1 MEKAIE
7 KINAEMQK
15 DPTNTNL
22 EIIGQYIID
31 RCVKSGEVVSAVN
44 GGKTLSGAMD
54 ALSAEARKRAKGNC
68 AMLRDSDIFD
78 IVDKYLSAPADEQV
92 REATK
97 RAVDGDAPAVKKA
110 PSLDL
115 DFESLI

>member
-7 KINAEMQK
+7 KIDAEMQK

-22 EIIGQYIID
+22 EIIGHYIID
-31 RCVKSGEVVSAVN
+31 RCARSGEVVKAIN

-54 ALSAEARKRAKGNC
+54 ALKAEAKKKAKGNC
-68 AMLRDSDIFD
+68 GMLRDTEIFD
-78 IVDKYLSAPADEQV
+78 IIDKYLSAMPDEQV
-92 REATK
+92 RADTK
-97 RAVDGDAPAVKKA
+97 RAVDGDLPVRPKT
-110 PSLDL
+110 PTLDL